1 MIDSLHSYE
10 LLWTWAPCRPLQEL
24 SAASA
29 GAASGSSTTTSTRW
43 PTTGRPHIPTCGPCA
58 GTTIRPRLNETA
70 KPGSWGPTR
79 HTRHEPTSV
88 RGPTLTLQDQA
99 GHCRSPAPGAVGRP
113 RDPLGLLASTL
124 RVRSTAKSEWASRI
138 MRSCN
143 QVSGRCPNLAQK
155 QCVERGRNR
164 GRCEVCAGVPNS
176 RQMRKKSHHF
186 SCSIVSVGITFAT
199 SEKSPTA
206 ELAP

>member
-1 MIDSLHSYE
+1 MPAFTGAQCGRLRE
-10 LLWTWAPCRPLQEL
+10 PLRPRVRPHQPGRQQRRDFIVQRP
-24 SAASA
+24 
-29 GAASGSSTTTSTRW
+29 GAVL
-43 PTTGRPHIPTCGPCA
+43 GRPSSQDRT
-58 GTTIRPRLNETA
+58 RP
-70 KPGSWGPTR
+70 PGRAARARAR

-88 RGPTLTLQDQA
+88 RRPTLTLQDQA

-113 RDPLGLLASTL
+113 SDPLGLLASTL